1 MSEAAESFH
10 SAVEAVGD
18 WLEKSAMTKR
28 MRSIDPELVLSL
40 VHEIEE
46 LRAVVG
52 FYADEDNWRAMPQ
65 ADYRRKF
72 GTDPISE
79 ASFGRMRLRA
89 PGKALPAAVA
99 DMGSKARR
107 LLATGD
113 GRPEGDNVSNLRA
126 TSQ

>member
-18 WLEKSAMTKR
+18 WLEKSAVTRR

-46 LRAVVG
+46 LRTVVG
-52 FYADEDNWRAMPQ
+52 FYAEEENWRAMSQ
-65 ADYRRKF
+65 EDYRRKF
-72 GTDPISE
+72 GEEPISE

-89 PGKALPAAVA
+89 PGKALPAVVA
-99 DMGSKARR
+99 DMGSRARR
-107 LLATGD
+107 LLAAGD
-113 GRPEGDNVSNLRA
+113 GRPEGDDASAFRS
-126 TSQ
+126 TS